1 MANRFFNSKTFYILA
16 SVFFAIVLFFNANA
30 TSIRNQGTNQS
41 GEVYTAT
48 INNVPV
54 ELKYATLSVVITAV
68 QQFIYQDI
76 IDFQL
81 PMKKTQILKISF

>member
-1 MANRFFNSKTFYILA
+1 M
-16 SVFFAIVLFFNANA
+16 LFFNANA

-54 ELKYATLSVVITAV
+54 ELKYNLINTLSVVITAV

-81 PMKKTQILKISF
+81 PMKKTQILEIFF

>member
-1 MANRFFNSKTFYILA
+1 MKKEQGRIEKIKQEERKMANKFFNSKTFYILA

-48 INNVPV
+48 INN
-54 ELKYATLSVVITAV
+54 LSLIH
-68 QQFIYQDI
+68 
-76 IDFQL
+76 
-81 PMKKTQILKISF
+81 ISEPTRPY